1 MVQEKLQETLKMP
14 VTLET
19 FTLDTGTLSVAASL
33 NKQARVEVESAYE
46 LWAQS
51 FDGNYSF
58 KAKDFHYESMVLR
71 QADVQG
77 HFSGKVEDVKV
88 EGKGTVLDAKVQYK
102 AHIKEEQIKALEMKM
117 MGVSLLEV
125 LALAGQ
131 APLAK
136 GKVDIDI
143 KMPNIGEK
151 SAEGY
156 GKIVLHKSLFDR
168 ALVKKR
174 YKVSLPKRTYVDAK
188 IEGKLKGEKLNFF
201 AKLRSNLFSLDLKK
215 ASANLEK
222 ETLSTAYVLFL
233 KDLGFVTDNQ
243 LRGPLE
249 AKGQIEVEKK
259 KLHLTAKIKAR
270 VGNLSL
276 VDVNIDIEK
285 QQMTSPYVLYIPKLE
300 ALSKRIGKKLY
311 GPLNVEG
318 EVDYNK
324 VLTLKGKS
332 TSLGGIVNFTLKD
345 KAFKSTFSAL
355 PVEKV
360 LKLLGQKKFVKG
372 KAKGVMTYNL
382 DSRVGKLDAD
392 IKDFQ
397 LQASSSTNTIKKLIG
412 KDPARIIYTATTL
425 HADIK
430 GDVTTY
436 ALHAKGSHSS
446 IDITEGLLDKR
457 KNSHSAKFKFV
468 YDKYIFTGKIV
479 GSVDHPKVLL
489 DPSSLMQGKTGE
501 KIQKNL
507 DKVLGEDVGKAVGGF
522 LKGFKF

>member
-1 MVQEKLQETLKMP
+1 MP

-19 FTLDTGTLSVAASL
+19 FSLSADTLSMSASL
-33 NKQARVEVESAYE
+33 NKQAKVEVHSAYD

-58 KAKDFHYESMVLR
+58 KAKNFHHEDIVLR
-71 QADVQG
+71 QADIKG
-77 HFSGKVEDVKV
+77 TMSGNVDDVKV
-88 EGKGTVLDAKVQYK
+88 EGKGTALDAKVQYK
-102 AHIKEEQIKALEMKM
+102 VAIKEEQVQDIEMKM
-117 MGVSLLEV
+117 MGVSLGEM

-131 APLAK
+131 SPLAK

-156 GKIVLHKSLFDR
+156 GKIILHKSLFDR
-168 ALVKKR
+168 ALMKKL
-174 YKVSLPKRTYVDAK
+174 YQVSLPKRTYVDAK
-188 IEGKLKGEKLNFF
+188 IEGKLKGEILDFF

-215 ASANLEK
+215 ASVNLET

-233 KDLGFVTDNQ
+233 KDLGLVTDNR

-249 AKGQIEVEKK
+249 ATGKIKAEKK
-259 KLHLTAKIKAR
+259 KVHLSAKIKAK

-276 VDVNIDIEK
+276 NDVNIDSEK
-285 QQMTSPYVLYIPKLE
+285 QRLTSPYDLYIPKLE
-300 ALSKRIGKKLY
+300 RLHKLIGKKLY
-311 GPLNVEG
+311 GSLKVQG
-318 EVDYNK
+318 DVDYNK

-332 TSLGGIVNFTLKD
+332 TSLGGLVNFRLKD
-345 KAFKSTFSAL
+345 KSFKSTFSAL

-360 LKLLGQKKFVKG
+360 LKVLGHKKFVKG
-372 KAKGVMTYNL
+372 KATGVMTYNL
-382 DSRVGKLDAD
+382 GSRVGKLDAD

-397 LQASSSTNTIKKLIG
+397 LQSSSTTNTVKKLIG
-412 KDPARIIYTATTL
+412 KDPARIIYTTTTL

-436 ALHAKGSHSS
+436 VLHAKGSHSS
-446 IDITEGLLDKR
+446 IDITEGRVDK
-457 KNSHSAKFKFV
+457 KSNSHSAKFKFV
-468 YDKYIFTGKIV
+468 YDKYIFTGKIT
-479 GSVDHPKVLL
+479 GSTDHPKVLL
-489 DPSSLMQGKTGE
+489 DPSSLMQGKTGD

-507 DKVLGEDVGKAVGGF
+507 DKALGEDVGKAVGGF
-522 LKGFKF
+522 LKGLKF